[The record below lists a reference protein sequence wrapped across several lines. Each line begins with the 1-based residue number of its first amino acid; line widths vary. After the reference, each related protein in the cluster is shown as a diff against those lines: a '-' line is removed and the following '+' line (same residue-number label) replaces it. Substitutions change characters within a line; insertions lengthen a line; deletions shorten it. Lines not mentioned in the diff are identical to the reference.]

1 LVNFS
6 ILYLHDRY
14 ALHANWHLQT
24 YAQKRFSLCS
34 RKRPFTIDAVSAAED
49 GVGFS
54 FGIRAEFTCFA
65 KNSVKKFES
74 ERMLGES
81 ELFVKLICGRNEVP
95 LSPGC

>member
-1 LVNFS
+1 MGEP
-6 ILYLHDRY
+6 RY

-34 RKRPFTIDAVSAAED
+34 RKRPFTNDAVSAAED

-54 FGIRAEFTCFA
+54 FGIREEFTCFCQEFGQA
-65 KNSVKKFES
+65 SLVLKFES
-74 ERMLGES
+74 ERMVGEC
-81 ELFVKLICGRNEVP
+81 ELVVKLICGRNEVP